1 MTTLEYIYLA
11 CAIAGAIIFG
21 VRIVLMFAG
30 GFGGDTDMDLD
41 GGADSADFGD
51 IDMDLDGAD
60 FDGAG
65 IEELDL
71 AEASIETDPGDTDL
85 SFRFLSVQGISSF
98 IMMFGIVGLAI
109 SKAPIHPVFSLFA
122 GIGAG
127 LFTVWIISLIFIAAT
142 SLQSDGT
149 MRMRSAVGETGKVY
163 LRISGDEAG
172 KVQVVVQ
179 GALRVLDAFSVD
191 STPIPTGT
199 SVKVVDVRDTALVV
213 KALHP
218 EE

>member
-21 VRIVLMFAG
+21 VRIVLMFVG

-41 GGADSADFGD
+41 VGVDDVDFGD

-60 FDGAG
+60 FD
-65 IEELDL
+65 LS
-71 AEASIETDPGDTDL
+71 EASAASDLGDTDL

-109 SKAPIHPVFSLFA
+109 AKAPIHPVFSLFA
-122 GIGAG
+122 GISAG
-127 LFTVWIISLIFIAAT
+127 LFTVWITSLIFIAAT

-149 MRMRSAVGETGKVY
+149 MRMKSAVGETGKVY

-179 GALRVLDAFSVD
+179 GALRVLDAYSAD
-191 STPIPTGT
+191 GTPIPTGAN
-199 SVKVVDVRDTALVV
+199 VEVVDVRDTALVV
-213 KALHP
+213 KMDHP

>member
-11 CAIAGAIIFG
+11 CAIAGAIIFI
-21 VRIVLMFAG
+21 VRMVLMFAG
-30 GFGGDTDMDLD
+30 GFGGDTDLDLD
-41 GGADSADFGD
+41 AGADGADLGG
-51 IDMDLDGAD
+51 MELDLDGAD

-65 IEELDL
+65 IEELDR
-71 AEASIETDPGDTDL
+71 AEANGASGLEDTDL

-109 SKAPIHPVFSLFA
+109 AKAPIHPVFSLFA

-127 LFTVWIISLIFIAAT
+127 LFTVWVISLIFAAAT
-142 SLQSDGT
+142 GLQSDGT
-149 MRMRSAVGETGKVY
+149 MHMKSAVGEIGKVY
-163 LRISGDEAG
+163 LRIPAEDAG

-179 GALRVLDAFSVD
+179 GALRVLDAFSAD
-191 STPIPTGT
+191 GTPIPTGAN
-199 SVKVVDVRDTALVV
+199 VKVVDVRDTALVV

>member
-21 VRIVLMFAG
+21 VRIVLMFVA

-41 GGADSADFGD
+41 VGTDSADFGD
-51 IDMDLDGAD
+51 MEMDLDGAD
-60 FDGAG
+60 FDGG

-71 AEASIETDPGDTDL
+71 AEASADSDPANSDL

-109 SKAPIHPVFSLFA
+109 AKAPIHPVFSLFA

-127 LFTVWIISLIFIAAT
+127 LFTVWIISLIFVAAT
-142 SLQSDGT
+142 GLQSDGT
-149 MRMRSAVGETGKVY
+149 MRMKSAVGVIGKVY
-163 LRISGDEAG
+163 LRIPAEDAG

-179 GALRVLDAFSVD
+179 GALRVLDAYSAD
-191 STPIPTGT
+191 GTSIPTGAN
-199 SVKVVDVRDTALVV
+199 VEVVDVRETALVV
-213 KALHP
+213 KATHA
-218 EE
+218 EG

>member
-11 CAIAGAIIFG
+11 CAIAGAIIFI
-21 VRIVLMFAG
+21 VRIVLMFVG
-30 GFGGDTDMDLD
+30 GFSGDTDMELES
-41 GGADSADFGD
+41 GADGADFGD
-51 IDMDLDGAD
+51 IDVDGAD

-71 AEASIETDPGDTDL
+71 AEASSDSGLENSDL

-127 LFTVWIISLIFIAAT
+127 LFTVWIISLIFVAAT
-142 SLQSDGT
+142 GLQSDGT
-149 MRMRSAVGETGKVY
+149 MRMKSAVGETGTVY
-163 LRISGDEAG
+163 LRIPAGDAG

-179 GALRVLDAFSVD
+179 GALRVLEAFSED
-191 STPIPTGT
+191 GAAIPNGA
-199 SVKVVDVRDTALVV
+199 SVTVVDVRDTALVV
-213 KALHP
+213 KMDHP
-218 EE
+218 KE

>member
-11 CAIAGAIIFG
+11 CAIAGAIIFV
-21 VRIVLMFAG
+21 VRIVLMFVG

-41 GGADSADFGD
+41 VGADGADFGD
-51 IDMDLDGAD
+51 IEMELDGAD
-60 FDGAG
+60 FDAS
-65 IEELDL
+65 IEGFDL
-71 AEASIETDPGDTDL
+71 AEASADSDLGDTDL

-109 SKAPIHPVFSLFA
+109 AKAPIHPVFSLFA

-127 LFTVWIISLIFIAAT
+127 LFTVWIISLIFVAAT
-142 SLQSDGT
+142 GLQSDGT
-149 MRMRSAVGETGKVY
+149 MRMTSAVGETGKVY
-163 LRISGDEAG
+163 LRIPAEDVG

-179 GALRVLDAFSVD
+179 GALRVLEAFSED
-191 STPIPTGT
+191 GAAIPTGT
-199 SVKVVDVRDTALVV
+199 KVKVVDVRDTALVV
-213 KALHP
+213 KVLHT